1 MGGSFQVAVESH
13 TDIAF
18 PDNAV
23 VGGGDGFGDAEADA
37 DLAFV
42 DVAVCMDV
50 CYLRTGGALDGELDG
65 VEEVLFL
72 QDVADAGVELRHD
85 GEVLTEIAYLA
96 HGADVQYR
104 GRKPAVV
111 PELDEGVQECVGGCV
126 VGLAGIAD

>member
-1 MGGSFQVAVESH
+1 
-13 TDIAF
+13 
-18 PDNAV
+18 
-23 VGGGDGFGDAEADA
+23 
-37 DLAFV
+37 
-42 DVAVCMDV
+42 MDV
-50 CYLRTGGALDGELDG
+50 CYLTRGGALDGELDG

-96 HGADVQYR
+96 HSADVQDR

-111 PELDEGVQECVGGCV
+111 PELDEGVQKCVGGCV